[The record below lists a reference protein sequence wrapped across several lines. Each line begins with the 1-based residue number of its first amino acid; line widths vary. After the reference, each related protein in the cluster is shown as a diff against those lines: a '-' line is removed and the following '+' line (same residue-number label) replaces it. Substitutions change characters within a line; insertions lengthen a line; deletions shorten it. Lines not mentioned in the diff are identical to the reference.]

1 MTKAVANPDVLNVDL
16 QGNIAVLTMTR
27 PDKRNAMNDL
37 MIDELMAAFAELAA
51 DTAVRGVTM
60 RGRGGFFCAGGD
72 LNSFQIY
79 QSDAKTMA
87 ETAAFN
93 RRIGTMLDAFNH
105 LPKPTLVL
113 VEGAAIAGGLGLM
126 CCADV
131 IATTPDAK
139 FSLTETMIGIPP
151 AQIAPFVV
159 GRVGLSTARR
169 IMLTGSRFDGTEA
182 GSLGLADYVTDDLDA
197 VEETVRKGV
206 MKCAPGANAATKALI
221 LGSATLSRNESLD
234 RAADSF
240 ARCLRSDE
248 GREGV
253 ASFLEKRKPNW

>member
-1 MTKAVANPDVLNVDL
+1 MNSATTLDFQVQDGWATIWLD
-16 QGNIAVLTMTR
+16 R
-27 PDKRNAMNDL
+27 PSVKNAMNDEML
-37 MIDELMAAFAELAA
+37 DELMACFERVA
-51 DTAVRGVTM
+51 DDDAIRGLTM
-60 RGRGGFFCAGGD
+60 RGRNGVFCAGGD

-79 QSDAKTMA
+79 QSTEKTLD

-93 RRIGTMLDAFNH
+93 RRIGTMLDAFNR
-105 LPKPTLVL
+105 LPVTTLVL

-131 IATTPDAK
+131 IAVTPDAK

-169 IMLTGSRFDGTEA
+169 IMLTGARFDGTEA
-182 GSLGLADYVTDDLDA
+182 VRLGLADFETDDLDA
-197 VEETVRKGV
+197 IETQVKKGV
-206 MKCAPGANAATKALI
+206 MKCAPGAIAATKDLI
-221 LGSATLSRNESLD
+221 LNSAVLTRDQSLD
-234 RAADSF
+234 RAAESF
-240 ARCLRSDE
+240 ATCLRSDE

-253 ASFLEKRKPNW
+253 ASFLEKRKPKWAE

>member
-1 MTKAVANPDVLNVDL
+1 MKTIEIIRDSGWATIWLN
-16 QGNIAVLTMTR
+16 R
-27 PDKRNAMNDL
+27 PDKRNAMNDA
-37 MIDELMAAFAELAA
+37 MIDELMATF
-51 DTAVRGVTM
+51 TALSLDMTVRGVTM

-72 LNSFQIY
+72 LNAFQVY
-79 QSDAKTMA
+79 QSDAKTLA
-87 ETAAFN
+87 ETARFN

-126 CCADV
+126 CCADA

-159 GRVGLSTARR
+159 ARVGLSTARR
-169 IMLTGSRFDGTEA
+169 IMLTGSRFDGNEA
-182 GSLGLADYVTDDLDA
+182 GRLGLADRVTDDLDRFEA
-197 VEETVRKGV
+197 DIRKGV
-206 MKCAPGANAATKALI
+206 MRCAPGANAATKALI
-221 LGSATLSRNESLD
+221 LGSTTLTRDEALD

-240 ARCLRSDE
+240 AECLRSDE

-253 ASFLEKRKPNW
+253 ASFLEKRKPDWAR

>member
-1 MTKAVANPDVLNVDL
+1 MKTIEITKDEHWATIWLN
-16 QGNIAVLTMTR
+16 R
-27 PDKRNAMNDL
+27 PERRNAMNDQ
-37 MIDELMAAFAELAA
+37 MIDELMAAFESLGS
-51 DTAVRGVTM
+51 DSSVRGVTM

-79 QSDAKTMA
+79 QSEEKTLS

-105 LPKPTLVL
+105 LPKTTLVL

-159 GRVGLSTARR
+159 ARIGLSTARR

-182 GSLGLADYVTDDLDA
+182 ARLGLADYATDDLDD
-197 VEETVRKGV
+197 VEASVRKGV
-206 MKCAPGANAATKALI
+206 LKCAPGANAATKALI
-221 LGSATLSRNESLD
+221 LGSTTLSRDEALD

-240 ARCLRSDE
+240 ATCLRSEE

-253 ASFLEKRKPNW
+253 ASFLEKRKPDWAS

>member
-1 MTKAVANPDVLNVDL
+1 MKTIEIIRDEHWATIWLN
-16 QGNIAVLTMTR
+16 R
-27 PDKRNAMNDL
+27 PDRRNAMNDQ
-37 MIDELMAAFAELAA
+37 MIDEFMAAFDALGT
-51 DTAVRGVTM
+51 DPSVRGVTM

-79 QSDAKTMA
+79 QSDEKDHA

-105 LPKPTLVL
+105 LPKTTIVL

-131 IATTPDAK
+131 IATKPDAK

-159 GRVGLSTARR
+159 ARIGLSKARR
-169 IMLTGSRFDGTEA
+169 IMLTGARFDGAEA
-182 GSLGLADYVTDDLDA
+182 TRLGLADYATDDLDD
-197 VEETVRKGV
+197 VEATVRKGV
-206 MKCAPGANAATKALI
+206 LKCAPGANAATKALI
-221 LGSATLSRNESLD
+221 LGSTTLSRDDALD
-234 RAADSF
+234 RAAESF
-240 ARCLRSDE
+240 ATCLRSDE
-248 GREGV
+248 GKEGV
-253 ASFLEKRKPNW
+253 ASFLEKRKPDWAS

>member
-1 MTKAVANPDVLNVDL
+1 MNTLEITRSSGWATIWLN
-16 QGNIAVLTMTR
+16 R
-27 PDKRNAMNDL
+27 PDKRNAMNDA
-37 MIDELMAAFAELAA
+37 MIDELMAAFAQVGA
-51 DTAVRGVTM
+51 DASVRGVTM

-79 QSDAKTMA
+79 QSDGKTMA

-159 GRVGLSTARR
+159 ARVGLSTARR
-169 IMLTGSRFDGTEA
+169 IMLTGARFNGTEA
-182 GSLGLADYVTDDLDA
+182 QALGLADYVTDDLDA
-197 VEETVRKGV
+197 IEASVRKGV

-221 LGSATLSRNESLD
+221 LGSTTLTRDDALD

-240 ARCLRSDE
+240 AQCLRSDE

-253 ASFLEKRKPNW
+253 ASFLEKRTPNW

>member
-1 MTKAVANPDVLNVDL
+1 MKTIDITRDTGWATIWLN
-16 QGNIAVLTMTR
+16 R
-27 PDKRNAMNDL
+27 PERRNAMNDL
-37 MIDELMAAFAELAA
+37 MIDELMAAFAELGSNH
-51 DTAVRGVTM
+51 DVRGVTM

-79 QSDAKTMA
+79 QSDEKTLA

-93 RRIGTMLDAFNH
+93 RRIGTMLDAFNN
-105 LPKPTLVL
+105 LPKTTIVL

-131 IATTPDAK
+131 IATAPDAK

-159 GRVGLSTARR
+159 ARVGLSTARR
-169 IMLTGSRFDGTEA
+169 IMLTGARFDGTEA
-182 GSLGLADYVTDDLDA
+182 TRLGLADYATDDLDA
-197 VEETVRKGV
+197 IEASVRKGV
-206 MKCAPGANAATKALI
+206 LKCAPGANAATKALI
-221 LGSATLSRNESLD
+221 LGSTVLTRDEALD
-234 RAADSF
+234 RAAESF
-240 ARCLRSDE
+240 ATCLRSDE

-253 ASFLEKRKPNW
+253 ASFLEKRKPHWAP

>member
-1 MTKAVANPDVLNVDL
+1 MNTLEIIRDSGWATIWLN
-16 QGNIAVLTMTR
+16 R
-27 PDKRNAMNDL
+27 PDKRNAMNDD
-37 MIDELMAAFAELAA
+37 MIDELMTAFADVGA
-51 DTAVRGVTM
+51 DTSVRGVTM

-79 QSDAKTMA
+79 QSAAKTMA

-93 RRIGTMLDAFNH
+93 RRIGTMLDAFNNV
-105 LPKPTLVL
+105 PKPTLVL

-159 GRVGLSTARR
+159 ARIGLSKARR
-169 IMLTGSRFDGTEA
+169 IMLTGARFDGTEA
-182 GSLGLADYVTDDLDA
+182 GSLGLANYVTDDLDA
-197 VEETVRKGV
+197 IEASVRKGV

-221 LGSATLSRNESLD
+221 LGSTTLSRDEALD

-240 ARCLRSDE
+240 AACLRSDE

-253 ASFLEKRKPNW
+253 ASFLEKRKANW

>member
-1 MTKAVANPDVLNVDL
+1 MDTIEIEIERDAGWATIWLN
-16 QGNIAVLTMTR
+16 R
-27 PDKRNAMNDL
+27 PERRNAMNDL
-37 MIDELMAAFAELAA
+37 MIDELMATFTALEL
-51 DTAVRGVTM
+51 DMTVRGVTM

-72 LNSFQIY
+72 LNSFQVY
-79 QSDAKTMA
+79 QSDEKTLA

-159 GRVGLSTARR
+159 ARVGLSTARR
-169 IMLTGSRFDGTEA
+169 IMLTGARFDGTEA
-182 GSLGLADYVTDDLDA
+182 HALGLADYATDDLDA
-197 VEETVRKGV
+197 VQASVRRGV
-206 MKCAPGANAATKALI
+206 RKCAPGANAATKALI
-221 LGSATLSRNESLD
+221 LSSTTLSRDDALD

-240 ARCLRSDE
+240 AACLRSDE

-253 ASFLEKRKPNW
+253 ASFLEKRKPNWTG

>member
-1 MTKAVANPDVLNVDL
+1 MQTLDIIYDNQWATIWLN
-16 QGNIAVLTMTR
+16 R
-27 PDKRNAMNDL
+27 PDKRNAMNDA
-37 MIDELMAAFAELAA
+37 MIDELMAAFAALGS
-51 DTAVRGVTM
+51 DTQVRGVTM
-60 RGRGGFFCAGGD
+60 RGRGGVFCAGGD
-72 LNSFQIY
+72 LNVFQVY
-79 QSDAKTMA
+79 QSDEKTQA

-105 LPKPTLVL
+105 LPKPTVVL

-131 IATTPDAK
+131 IATTPEAK

-159 GRVGLSTARR
+159 ARAGLSTARR
-169 IMLTGSRFDGTEA
+169 IMLTGARFDGTEA
-182 GSLGLADYVTDDLDA
+182 GRIGLADYVTSDLDA
-197 VEETVRKGV
+197 VEANVRKGV
-206 MKCAPGANAATKALI
+206 IRCAPGANAATKALI
-221 LGSATLSRNESLD
+221 LGSATLTRDEALD

-240 ARCLRSDE
+240 ATCLRSEE

-253 ASFLEKRKPNW
+253 ASFLEKRK

>member
-1 MTKAVANPDVLNVDL
+1 MKTIELVRDAGWATIWLN
-16 QGNIAVLTMTR
+16 R
-27 PDKRNAMNDL
+27 PDRRNAMNDL
-37 MIDELMAAFAELAA
+37 MIDELMAAFTALAL
-51 DTAVRGVTM
+51 DLTVRGVTM

-72 LNSFQIY
+72 LNSFQVY
-79 QSDAKTMA
+79 QSGEKTLA

-93 RRIGTMLDAFNH
+93 RRIGTMLDAFNN

-151 AQIAPFVV
+151 AQIAPFIVAC
-159 GRVGLSTARR
+159 VGLSVARR
-169 IMLTGSRFDGTEA
+169 IMLTGARFDGTDA
-182 GSLGLADYVTDDLDA
+182 QLLGLADYTTDDLED
-197 VEETVRKGV
+197 VEAAVRKGV
-206 MKCAPGANAATKALI
+206 MKCAPNANAATKALI
-221 LGSATLSRNESLD
+221 LGSTTVTRDEALD

-240 ARCLRSDE
+240 AACLRSEE

-253 ASFLEKRKPNW
+253 ASFLEKRKPNWAKD

>member
-1 MTKAVANPDVLNVDL
+1 MQTLDIIRDGHWATIWLN
-16 QGNIAVLTMTR
+16 R
-27 PDKRNAMNDL
+27 PTVRNAMNDL
-37 MIDELMAAFAELAA
+37 MIDELMSAFADLRA
-51 DTAVRGVTM
+51 DDDVRGVSL
-60 RGRGGFFCAGGD
+60 RGRGGVFCAGGD
-72 LNSFQIY
+72 LNSFRVY
-79 QSDAKTMA
+79 QSDEKTLA

-105 LPKPTLVL
+105 LPKTTVVL

-159 GRVGLSTARR
+159 ARTGLSTARR
-169 IMLTGSRFDGTEA
+169 IMLTGARFDGTEA
-182 GSLGLADYVTDDLDA
+182 GRIGLADYVTDDLDA
-197 VEETVRKGV
+197 VEADMRKGV
-206 MKCAPGANAATKALI
+206 MRCAPGANAATKALI
-221 LGSATLSRNESLD
+221 LGSTTLSRDEALD
-234 RAADSF
+234 RAADCF
-240 ARCLRSDE
+240 AACLRSEE

-253 ASFLEKRKPNW
+253 ASFMEKRKPEWAR

>member
-1 MTKAVANPDVLNVDL
+1 MTTIEIEKSDQWATIWLN
-16 QGNIAVLTMTR
+16 R
-27 PDKRNAMNDL
+27 PDRRNAMNDA
-37 MIDELMAAFAELAA
+37 MIDELMDAFEALGS
-51 DTAVRGVTM
+51 DSSVRGVTM

-79 QSDAKTMA
+79 QSDKKSLA

-105 LPKPTLVL
+105 LPKTTLVL

-159 GRVGLSTARR
+159 ARVGLSTARR
-169 IMLTGSRFDGTEA
+169 IMLTGSRFDGSEA
-182 GSLGLADYVTDDLDA
+182 TRLGLADYATEDLDG
-197 VEETVRKGV
+197 VEQSVRKGV
-206 MKCAPGANAATKALI
+206 LKCAPGANAATKALI
-221 LGSATLSRNESLD
+221 LGSTTLCRDEALD

-240 ARCLRSDE
+240 ATCLRSEE

-253 ASFLEKRKPNW
+253 ASFLEKRKPDWAN

>member
-1 MTKAVANPDVLNVDL
+1 MN
-16 QGNIAVLTMTR
+16 R
-27 PDKRNAMNDL
+27 PDKRNAMNDQ
-37 MIDELMAAFAELAA
+37 MIDELMAAFAQLGAN
-51 DTAVRGVTM
+51 DDVRGVTM

-72 LNSFQIY
+72 LNSFQVY
-79 QSDAKTMA
+79 QSDEKNLA
-87 ETAAFN
+87 ETAAYN

-105 LPKPTLVL
+105 LPMTTIVL

-159 GRVGLSTARR
+159 ARVGLSTARR

-182 GSLGLADYVTDDLDA
+182 GRIGLADAVTDDLEA
-197 VEETVRKGV
+197 FETGIRKGV
-206 MKCAPGANAATKALI
+206 MRCAPGANAATKALI
-221 LGSATLSRNESLD
+221 LGSTTVTRDEALD
-234 RAADSF
+234 RAAESF
-240 ARCLRSDE
+240 SACLRSDE

-253 ASFLEKRKPNW
+253 ASFLEKRKPDWAS

>member
-1 MTKAVANPDVLNVDL
+1 MKTIEIIRDEHWATIWLN
-16 QGNIAVLTMTR
+16 R
-27 PDKRNAMNDL
+27 PDRRNAMNDQ
-37 MIDELMAAFAELAA
+37 MIDEFMAAFDALGT
-51 DTAVRGVTM
+51 DSSVRGVTM

-79 QSDAKTMA
+79 QSDKKDHA

-105 LPKPTLVL
+105 LPKTTIVL

-131 IATTPDAK
+131 IATKPDAK

-159 GRVGLSTARR
+159 ARIGLSKARR
-169 IMLTGSRFDGTEA
+169 IMLTGARFDGAEA
-182 GSLGLADYVTDDLDA
+182 TRLGLADYATDDLDD
-197 VEETVRKGV
+197 VEATVRKGV
-206 MKCAPGANAATKALI
+206 LKCAPGANAATKALI
-221 LGSATLSRNESLD
+221 LGSTTLSRDDALN
-234 RAADSF
+234 RAAESF
-240 ARCLRSDE
+240 ATCLRSDE
-248 GREGV
+248 GKEGV
-253 ASFLEKRKPNW
+253 ASFLEKRKPDWAS

>member
-1 MTKAVANPDVLNVDL
+1 MLYTLEIEKRPGWATIWLN
-16 QGNIAVLTMTR
+16 R
-27 PDKRNAMNDL
+27 PDKRNAMNDA
-37 MIDELMAAFAELAA
+37 MIDELVAAFAQLAE
-51 DTAVRGVTM
+51 DENVRGVTM

-79 QSDAKTMA
+79 QSDEKTLA

-93 RRIGTMLDAFNH
+93 RRIGTMLEAFNH
-105 LPKPTLVL
+105 LPKTTLVL

-159 GRVGLSTARR
+159 ARTGLSTARR
-169 IMLTGSRFDGTEA
+169 IMLTGARFDGVEA
-182 GSLGLADYVTDDLDA
+182 GRIGLADHVTDDLDA
-197 VEETVRKGV
+197 VEADVRQGV
-206 MKCAPGANAATKALI
+206 LRCAPGANAATKALI
-221 LGSATLSRNESLD
+221 LGSTALSRDAALD
-234 RAADSF
+234 RAAESF
-240 ARCLRSDE
+240 ATCLRSAE

-253 ASFLEKRKPNW
+253 SSFLEKRKPDWAW

>member
-1 MTKAVANPDVLNVDL
+1 
-16 QGNIAVLTMTR
+16 
-27 PDKRNAMNDL
+27 MNDA
-37 MIDELMAAFAELAA
+37 MIDEFMAVFAEI
-51 DTAVRGVTM
+51 DSDPDVRGVTM

-72 LNSFQIY
+72 LNSFQTY
-79 QSDAKTMA
+79 QSEEKTLA

-105 LPKPTLVL
+105 LSKPTIVL

-159 GRVGLSTARR
+159 ARVGLSTARR
-169 IMLTGSRFDGTEA
+169 IMLTGSRFDGQVA
-182 GSLGLADYVTDDLDA
+182 GRLGLADEVTDDLDGFEA
-197 VEETVRKGV
+197 KIRKGV
-206 MKCAPGANAATKALI
+206 LRCAPGANAATKALI
-221 LGSATLSRNESLD
+221 LGSAVLSRDEALD
-234 RAADSF
+234 RAAISF
-240 ARCLRSDE
+240 ATCLRSDE
-248 GREGV
+248 GKEGV
-253 ASFLEKRKPNW
+253 ASFLEKRKPNWAP

>member
-1 MTKAVANPDVLNVDL
+1 MNTIEIETDKHWATIWLN
-16 QGNIAVLTMTR
+16 R
-27 PDKRNAMNDL
+27 PDRRNAMNDP
-37 MIDELMAAFAELAA
+37 MIDELMEAFDALGR
-51 DTAVRGVTM
+51 DSSVRGVTM

-79 QSDAKTMA
+79 QSNEKTLA

-105 LPKPTLVL
+105 LPKTTLVL

-159 GRVGLSTARR
+159 ARVGLSTARR
-169 IMLTGSRFDGTEA
+169 IMLTGSRFDGSEA
-182 GSLGLADYVTDDLDA
+182 TRLGLADYATDDLEG
-197 VEETVRKGV
+197 VEQSVRKGV
-206 MKCAPGANAATKALI
+206 LKCAPGANAATKALI
-221 LGSATLSRNESLD
+221 LGSTTLTRDEALD

-240 ARCLRSDE
+240 ANCLRSDE

-253 ASFLEKRKPNW
+253 ASFLEKRKPDWAS

>member
-1 MTKAVANPDVLNVDL
+1 MDTIEIERDAGWATIWLN
-16 QGNIAVLTMTR
+16 R
-27 PDKRNAMNDL
+27 PERRNAMNDL
-37 MIDELMAAFAELAA
+37 MIDELMATFTALEL
-51 DTAVRGVTM
+51 DMTVRGVTM

-72 LNSFQIY
+72 LNSFQVY
-79 QSDAKTMA
+79 QSDEKTLA

-93 RRIGTMLDAFNH
+93 RRIGTMLDAFNN

-159 GRVGLSTARR
+159 ARVGLSTARR
-169 IMLTGSRFDGTEA
+169 IMLTGARFDGTEA
-182 GSLGLADYVTDDLDA
+182 HALGLADYATDDLDA
-197 VEETVRKGV
+197 VQASVRRGV
-206 MKCAPGANAATKALI
+206 RKCAPGANAATKALI
-221 LGSATLSRNESLD
+221 LSSTTLSRDDALD

-240 ARCLRSDE
+240 AACLRSDE

-253 ASFLEKRKPNW
+253 ASFLEKRKPNWAG